1 MALRKEIKYIVPLQT
16 AYAIEQKLD
25 RLLARDAHCIDS
37 AYTIRSLYFDT
48 VDNTDYW
55 DKIAGIER
63 RKKLRLRIYNQDCSL
78 CKLEVKQKTGELQDK
93 ESFIVDSGDAHQL
106 SFGETD
112 VLKKYFKEVPFSI
125 TLYAAMSWD
134 CYWPAV
140 QIEYDRT
147 AWQYPLYDTRIT
159 LDRNVRASESNMDIF
174 ASDLICTPVLQ
185 GQAILEVKYNEK
197 MTGFISD
204 VLGQFQLTQE
214 SYSKYCAGR
223 QSYYDF
229 IQ

>member
-1 MALRKEIKYIVPLQT
+1 M
-16 AYAIEQKLD
+16 
-25 RLLARDAHCIDS
+25 HS
-37 AYTIRSLYFDT
+37 AYTVRSLYFDT

-63 RKKLRLRIYNQDCSL
+63 RKKIRLRIYNQDCSL
-78 CKLEVKQKTGELQDK
+78 CKLEVKQKFGELQNK
-93 ESFIVDSGDAHQL
+93 ESFIVDSGDAHRL
-106 SFGETD
+106 SLGETS
-112 VLKKYFKEVPFSI
+112 VLKKYFREVPFSVD
-125 TLYAAMSWD
+125 LYAAISLH
-134 CYWPAV
+134 CYRPAA

-174 ASDLICTPVLQ
+174 APDIIFTPVLQ
-185 GQAILEVKYNEK
+185 EQAILEVKYNEK

-223 QSYYDF
+223 QRYYDF
-229 IQ
+229 MR